1 MPEDKLVLGG
11 GEEDQCADLSR
22 EVSLRQV
29 QKQLWHTAGREAGR
43 AGMSRVFLGRGYGM
57 DTHNSTEWKKLCA
70 MVSVFLV

>member
-1 MPEDKLVLGG
+1 MCRPLEGSD
-11 GEEDQCADLSR
+11 
-22 EVSLRQV
+22 LRQV
-29 QKQLWHTAGREAGR
+29 QKQLWHTAGLEAGR